1 MENHMLGTWDSV
13 SPACL
18 PCWRG
23 PPKALQLLGGQRAV
37 PIPGAAG
44 SGKEDSASQAL
55 SPGLGLSIGV

>member
-1 MENHMLGTWDSV
+1 MLGTWDSV

-37 PIPGAAG
+37 PIPGTAG
-44 SGKEDSASQAL
+44 SGKEDPASQAL